1 MKEKVMVTG
10 GAGFI
15 GSRLVLRL
23 LNDGYQVHVFDL
35 MPLEKALR
43 LNNIKNNSNLIYTQ
57 GDLRDKNKIN
67 EWYQEDASHLFH
79 LASVVGVENYI
90 SDPLAL
96 IDIVVGGTRN
106 LLELAAK
113 FKTRVLFTST
123 SEIYGKNP
131 NIPWDENFDRV
142 LGSTSIDRW
151 SYSSSKAVCEHML
164 FALQKSHQLK
174 FSIIR
179 FFNVYGPGQAPIF
192 VVSKSIHQ
200 ALNNKSPLLYDDGLQ
215 TRCFTFVDDAIE
227 GLLKASLQKE
237 GLSQVFNIGSNIE
250 TSMKEVVNL
259 VLKFTGNKLKPE
271 KFITKN
277 EYGESYEDIT
287 RRIPNVSKAK
297 NILGWQA
304 ETKLFEGIKLCIE
317 WAKVNKWWLE

>member
-1 MKEKVMVTG
+1 MKDKVMITG

-23 LNDGYQVHVFDL
+23 LNDGYQVHVFD
-35 MPLEKALR
+35 MTPFEKALR
-43 LNNIKNNSNLIYTQ
+43 LKNIKDNKNLKYTQ
-57 GDLRDKNKIN
+57 GDLRDKNKIK
-67 EWYQEDASHLFH
+67 EWYQKDASHLFH

-90 SDPLAL
+90 NDPLAL

-106 LLELAAK
+106 LFELAAK

-131 NIPWDENFDRV
+131 NIPWGENSDRF
-142 LGSTSIDRW
+142 LGPTSIDRW

-164 FALQKSHQLK
+164 FALEKSHQLK

-192 VVSKSIHQ
+192 VVSKSIYQ
-200 ALNNKSPLLYDDGLQ
+200 ALNNKSPLIYDDGLQ

-227 GLLKASLQKE
+227 GLIKASFKKE
-237 GLSQVFNIGSNIE
+237 GLSEVFNIGSNIE

-259 VLKFTGNKLKPE
+259 VIKFSGDKIQPE
-271 KFITKN
+271 NFITQK
-277 EYGESYEDIT
+277 EYGKSYEDIP

-297 NILGWQA
+297 NILNWEA
-304 ETKLFEGIKLCIE
+304 TTKLADGIRTSIE
-317 WAKVNKWWLE
+317 WAKFNKWWLE